1 VLTVFRELFGWI
13 DALSPEAITILDVY
27 MLLNGLITGLIMGG
41 ILSLPVLGVAVIY
54 GITGIPNFA
63 IGVIGVFGGFI
74 VWFFLSSSI
83 GLAIAIGII
92 ACFAI
97 GYVIQRVLLTPI
109 SERGGD
115 STLFF
120 IVTVSVGF
128 VFEGML
134 RAIFPRPNISLELP
148 RIGTINIGGF
158 SVEGFKIIA
167 LLFAIVTL
175 IIIRLM
181 EEHTEIGKSWQATSQ
196 NLKLAK
202 LVGIRTTQVFSIAS
216 GIGCSLACVGAIF
229 WGSLYNLQL
238 SSGWDLGFMGFIV
251 AVVGGI
257 GNIWGGL
264 ISALIMGM
272 VMSFSGYLLGG
283 EWQSVIL
290 YLIVIIVLIIAP
302 KGILGSE
309 RSL

>member
-1 VLTVFRELFGWI
+1 
-13 DALSPEAITILDVY
+13 
-27 MLLNGLITGLIMGG
+27 MLLNGIITGLIMGG

-63 IGVIGVFGGFI
+63 IGVIGVLGGF
-74 VWFFLSSSI
+74 VTWYFLSFNM
-83 GLAIAIGII
+83 GVAIVIGI
-92 ACFAI
+92 AVCFII
-97 GYVIQRVLLTPI
+97 GYIIQRILLTPI

-120 IVTVSVGF
+120 IITVSVGF
-128 VFEGML
+128 VFEGII

-148 RIGTINIGGF
+148 RIGTINLAGVT
-158 SVEGFKIIA
+158 VEGFKIFA
-167 LLFAIVTL
+167 LLFALGTL
-175 IIIRLM
+175 VVIRLL

-202 LVGIRTTQVFSIAS
+202 LIGINTNRVFSIAS

-229 WGSLYNLQL
+229 WGSLYNLQV
-238 SSGWDLGFMGFIV
+238 STGWDLGFMGFII

-257 GNIWGGL
+257 GNIWGGI

-272 VMSFSGYLLGG
+272 VMSFSGYLFGG

-290 YLIVIIVLIIAP
+290 YFIVILVLIIAP

>member
-1 VLTVFRELFGWI
+1 MI
-13 DALSPEAITILDVY
+13 
-27 MLLNGLITGLIMGG
+27 LNGIITGLIMGG

-63 IGVIGVFGGFI
+63 IGVIGVFGGFLT
-74 VWFFLSSSI
+74 WYFLSFNM
-83 GLAIAIGII
+83 GIAILVGVVF
-92 ACFAI
+92 CFAV
-97 GYVIQRVLLTPI
+97 GYIMQRILLTPI

-128 VFEGML
+128 VFEGL
-134 RAIFPRPNISLELP
+134 TRAIFPRPSISLALP
-148 RIGTINIGGF
+148 RTGTINIAGVT
-158 SVEGFKIIA
+158 VEGFKILA
-167 LLFAIVTL
+167 LLFALGTL
-175 IIIRLM
+175 VIIRLS

-202 LVGIRTTQVFSIAS
+202 LIGIKTNQVFSIAS
-216 GIGCSLACVGAIF
+216 GIGCALACVGAIF
-229 WGSLYNLQL
+229 WGSLYNLNL
-238 SSGWDLGFMGFIV
+238 MTGWELGFLGFII

-257 GNIWGGL
+257 GNIWGGI

-283 EWQSVIL
+283 MWQSVIL
-290 YLIVIIVLIIAP
+290 YFIVILVLIIAP

>member
-1 VLTVFRELFGWI
+1 MI
-13 DALSPEAITILDVY
+13 
-27 MLLNGLITGLIMGG
+27 LNGIITGLIMGG

-63 IGVIGVFGGFI
+63 IGVIGVFGGFLT
-74 VWFFLSSSI
+74 WYFLSFNM
-83 GLAIAIGII
+83 GIAILVGIVF
-92 ACFAI
+92 CFAI
-97 GYVIQRVLLTPI
+97 GYIMQRILLTPI

-120 IVTVSVGF
+120 IITVSVGF
-128 VFEGML
+128 VLEGLM
-134 RAIFPRPNISLELP
+134 RAIFPRPSISLALP
-148 RIGTINIGGF
+148 RIGTINIAGVT
-158 SVEGFKIIA
+158 VEGFKIFA
-167 LLFAIVTL
+167 LLFALGTL
-175 IIIRLM
+175 VIIRLL

-202 LVGIRTTQVFSIAS
+202 LIGIKTNRVFSTAS
-216 GIGCSLACVGAIF
+216 GIGCALACVGAIF
-229 WGSLYNLQL
+229 WGSLYSLNLMT
-238 SSGWDLGFMGFIV
+238 GWDLGFLGFII

-257 GNIWGGL
+257 GNIWGGI

-283 EWQSVIL
+283 MWQSVIL
-290 YLIVIIVLIIAP
+290 YFIVILVLIVAP

>member
-1 VLTVFRELFGWI
+1 MI
-13 DALSPEAITILDVY
+13 
-27 MLLNGLITGLIMGG
+27 LNGIITGLIMGG

-63 IGVIGVFGGFI
+63 IGVIGVFGGFLT
-74 VWFFLSSSI
+74 WYFLSFNM
-83 GLAIAIGII
+83 GIAILVGVVF
-92 ACFAI
+92 CFAV
-97 GYVIQRVLLTPI
+97 GYIMQRILLTPI

-128 VFEGML
+128 VFEGL
-134 RAIFPRPNISLELP
+134 TRAIFPRPSISLALP
-148 RIGTINIGGF
+148 RTGTINIAGVT
-158 SVEGFKIIA
+158 VEGFKIFA
-167 LLFAIVTL
+167 LLFALGTL
-175 IIIRLM
+175 VIIRLS

-202 LVGIRTTQVFSIAS
+202 LIGIKTNQVFSIAS
-216 GIGCSLACVGAIF
+216 GIGCALACVGAIF
-229 WGSLYNLQL
+229 WGSLYNLNL
-238 SSGWDLGFMGFIV
+238 MTGWDLGFLGFII

-257 GNIWGGL
+257 GNIWGGI

-283 EWQSVIL
+283 MWQSVIL
-290 YLIVIIVLIIAP
+290 YFIVILVLIIAP

>member
-1 VLTVFRELFGWI
+1 
-13 DALSPEAITILDVY
+13 
-27 MLLNGLITGLIMGG
+27 MLLNGFITGLIMGG

-63 IGVIGVFGGFI
+63 IGVIGVFGGF
-74 VWFFLSSSI
+74 VTWYFLSASI
-83 GLAIAIGII
+83 VLAITIGVVVCFII
-92 ACFAI
+92 GWI
-97 GYVIQRVLLTPI
+97 VQRVLLTPI
-109 SERGGD
+109 SEKGGD
-115 STLFF
+115 ATLFF
-120 IVTVSVGF
+120 IITIAVGF
-128 VFEGML
+128 VFEGLL

-148 RIGTINIGGF
+148 RFGTISLAEF

-167 LLFAIVTL
+167 LLFAIGTL
-175 IIIRLM
+175 ILIRFM
-181 EEHTEIGKSWQATSQ
+181 EEHTEVGKSWQATSQ

-202 LVGIRTTQVFSIAS
+202 LVGIKTTQVFNIAS
-216 GIGCSLACVGAIF
+216 GVGCALACVGAIF

-257 GNIWGGL
+257 GNIWGGI

-290 YLIVIIVLIIAP
+290 YFIVILVLIIAP

>member
-1 VLTVFRELFGWI
+1 
-13 DALSPEAITILDVY
+13 
-27 MLLNGLITGLIMGG
+27 MLLNGIITGLIMGG
-41 ILSLPVLGVAVIY
+41 ILSLPILGVAVIY

-74 VWFFLSSSI
+74 TWYFLSISI
-83 GLAIAIGII
+83 GFAIIIGVV
-92 ACFAI
+92 ACFI
-97 GYVIQRVLLTPI
+97 VGYVVQRILLTPI
-109 SERGGD
+109 SEKGGD

-120 IVTVSVGF
+120 IITVSLGF
-128 VFEGML
+128 VFEGVI

-148 RIGTINIGGF
+148 RLGTITFAGF

-167 LLFAIVTL
+167 LVFALGTL
-175 IIIRLM
+175 AVIRIM
-181 EEHTEIGKSWQATSQ
+181 EERTEAGKSWQATSQ

-202 LVGIRTTQVFSIAS
+202 LVGINTTQVFSIAS
-216 GIGCSLACVGAIF
+216 GIGCALACVGAIF
-229 WGSLYNLQL
+229 WGSLYNLEL
-238 SSGWDLGFMGFIV
+238 SSGWDLGFIGFIV

-257 GNIWGGL
+257 GNIWGGM

-272 VMSFSGYLLGG
+272 VISFSGYLLGG

-290 YLIVIIVLIIAP
+290 YFIVILVLIIAP

>member
-1 VLTVFRELFGWI
+1 
-13 DALSPEAITILDVY
+13 
-27 MLLNGLITGLIMGG
+27 MLLNGIITGLIMGG

-63 IGVIGVFGGFI
+63 IGVIGVLGGF
-74 VWFFLSSSI
+74 VTWYFLSFNM
-83 GLAIAIGII
+83 GVAIVIGI
-92 ACFAI
+92 AVCFII
-97 GYVIQRVLLTPI
+97 GYIIQRILLTPI

-120 IVTVSVGF
+120 IITVSVGF
-128 VFEGML
+128 VFEGII

-148 RIGTINIGGF
+148 RIGTINLAGVT
-158 SVEGFKIIA
+158 VEGFKIFA
-167 LLFAIVTL
+167 LLFALGTL
-175 IIIRLM
+175 VVIRLL

-202 LVGIRTTQVFSIAS
+202 LIGINTNRVFSIAS
-216 GIGCSLACVGAIF
+216 GIGCALACVGAIF
-229 WGSLYNLQL
+229 WGSLYNLQV
-238 SSGWDLGFMGFIV
+238 STGWDLGFMGFII

-257 GNIWGGL
+257 GNIWGGI

-290 YLIVIIVLIIAP
+290 YFIVILVLIIAP

>member
-1 VLTVFRELFGWI
+1 
-13 DALSPEAITILDVY
+13 

-63 IGVIGVFGGFI
+63 IGVIGVFGGF
-74 VWFFLSSSI
+74 VTWYFLSYSM
-83 GLAIAIGII
+83 GLAIAIGVGVCFII
-92 ACFAI
+92 GWI
-97 GYVIQRVLLTPI
+97 VQRVLLTPI
-109 SERGGD
+109 SEMGGD
-115 STLFF
+115 ATLFF
-120 IVTVSVGF
+120 IITIAVGF

-148 RIGTINIGGF
+148 RIGTISFAGY

-167 LLFAIVTL
+167 LLFAIGTL

-181 EEHTEIGKSWQATSQ
+181 EEHTEVGKSWQATSQ

-202 LVGIRTTQVFSIAS
+202 LIGIKTTQVFSIAS
-216 GIGCSLACVGAIF
+216 GIGCALACIGAIF

-238 SSGWDLGFMGFIV
+238 SSGWDLGFLGFIV

-290 YLIVIIVLIIAP
+290 YCIVILVLIIAP

>member
-1 VLTVFRELFGWI
+1 MI
-13 DALSPEAITILDVY
+13 
-27 MLLNGLITGLIMGG
+27 LNGIITGLIMGG

-63 IGVIGVFGGFI
+63 IGVIGVFGGFLT
-74 VWFFLSSSI
+74 WYFLSFNM
-83 GLAIAIGII
+83 GIAILVGVVF
-92 ACFAI
+92 CFAV
-97 GYVIQRVLLTPI
+97 GYIMQRILLTPI

-128 VFEGML
+128 VFEGL
-134 RAIFPRPNISLELP
+134 TRAIFPRPSISLALP
-148 RIGTINIGGF
+148 RIGTINIAGVT
-158 SVEGFKIIA
+158 VEGFKILA
-167 LLFAIVTL
+167 LLFALGTL
-175 IIIRLM
+175 VIIRLS

-202 LVGIRTTQVFSIAS
+202 LIGIKTNRVFSIAS
-216 GIGCSLACVGAIF
+216 GIGCALACVGAIF
-229 WGSLYNLQL
+229 WGSLYNLNL
-238 SSGWDLGFMGFIV
+238 MTGWDLGFLGFII

-257 GNIWGGL
+257 GNIWGGI
-264 ISALIMGM
+264 ISALLIGM

-283 EWQSVIL
+283 MWQSVIL
-290 YLIVIIVLIIAP
+290 YFIVILVLIIAP

>member
-1 VLTVFRELFGWI
+1 MI
-13 DALSPEAITILDVY
+13 
-27 MLLNGLITGLIMGG
+27 LNGIITGLIMGG

-63 IGVIGVFGGFI
+63 IGVIGVFGGFLT
-74 VWFFLSSSI
+74 WYFLSFNM
-83 GLAIAIGII
+83 GIAILIGVVF
-92 ACFAI
+92 CFAV
-97 GYVIQRVLLTPI
+97 GYIMQRILLTPI

-128 VFEGML
+128 VFEGL
-134 RAIFPRPNISLELP
+134 TRAIFPRPSISLALP
-148 RIGTINIGGF
+148 RTGTINIAGVT
-158 SVEGFKIIA
+158 VEGFKILA
-167 LLFAIVTL
+167 LLFALGTL
-175 IIIRLM
+175 VIIRLS

-202 LVGIRTTQVFSIAS
+202 LIGIKTNRVFSIAS
-216 GIGCSLACVGAIF
+216 GIGCALACVGAIF
-229 WGSLYNLQL
+229 WGSLYNLNL
-238 SSGWDLGFMGFIV
+238 MTGWDLGFLGFII

-257 GNIWGGL
+257 GNIWGGI

-283 EWQSVIL
+283 MWQSVIL
-290 YLIVIIVLIIAP
+290 YFIVILVLIIAP

>member
-1 VLTVFRELFGWI
+1 
-13 DALSPEAITILDVY
+13 
-27 MLLNGLITGLIMGG
+27 MLLNGIITGLIMGG

-74 VWFFLSSSI
+74 TWYFLSVSI
-83 GLAIAIGII
+83 GFAIAVGVI
-92 ACFAI
+92 ACFVI
-97 GYVIQRVLLTPI
+97 GYAVQRILLTPI
-109 SERGGD
+109 SEKGGD

-120 IVTVSVGF
+120 IITVSLGF
-128 VFEGML
+128 VFEGII

-148 RIGTINIGGF
+148 RLGTVTFAGF

-167 LLFAIVTL
+167 LVFALGTL
-175 IIIRLM
+175 ALIRIM
-181 EEHTEIGKSWQATSQ
+181 EERTEAGKSWQATSQ

-202 LVGIRTTQVFSIAS
+202 LVGINTTQVFSIAS
-216 GIGCSLACVGAIF
+216 GIGCALACVGAIF
-229 WGSLYNLQL
+229 WGSLYNLEL
-238 SSGWDLGFMGFIV
+238 SSGWDLGFIGFIV

-257 GNIWGGL
+257 GNIWGGM

-272 VMSFSGYLLGG
+272 VISFSGYLLGG

-290 YLIVIIVLIIAP
+290 YFIVILVLNIAP

>member
-1 VLTVFRELFGWI
+1 
-13 DALSPEAITILDVY
+13 
-27 MLLNGLITGLIMGG
+27 MLINGIITGLIMGG

-74 VWFFLSSSI
+74 TWYFLSFSM
-83 GLAIAIGII
+83 GLALLIGI
-92 ACFAI
+92 AVCFII
-97 GYVIQRVLLTPI
+97 GYVVQKILLTPI
-109 SERGGD
+109 SEKGGD

-120 IVTVSVGF
+120 ILTISVGF
-128 VFEGML
+128 VIEGL
-134 RAIFPRPNISLELP
+134 QRAIFPRPNISLALP
-148 RIGTINIGGF
+148 RIGTINLAGLT
-158 SVEGFKIIA
+158 VEGFKILA
-167 LLFAIVTL
+167 LTFALGTL
-175 IIIRLM
+175 VIIRLL
-181 EEHTEIGKSWQATSQ
+181 EQHTELGKSWQATSQ

-202 LVGIRTTQVFSIAS
+202 LIGINTKSVFSIAS

-229 WGSLYNLQL
+229 WGSLYNLDL
-238 SSGWDLGFMGFIV
+238 SSGWDLGFMGFII

-257 GNIWGGL
+257 GNIWGGI

-290 YLIVIIVLIIAP
+290 YCIVILVLIIAP

>member
-1 VLTVFRELFGWI
+1 
-13 DALSPEAITILDVY
+13 
-27 MLLNGLITGLIMGG
+27 
-41 ILSLPVLGVAVIY
+41 
-54 GITGIPNFA
+54 
-63 IGVIGVFGGFI
+63 
-74 VWFFLSSSI
+74 
-83 GLAIAIGII
+83 
-92 ACFAI
+92 
-97 GYVIQRVLLTPI
+97 
-109 SERGGD
+109 
-115 STLFF
+115 
-120 IVTVSVGF
+120 
-128 VFEGML
+128 VFEGLL

-148 RIGTINIGGF
+148 RIGTISLAGF

-167 LLFAIVTL
+167 LLFAIGTL

-181 EEHTEIGKSWQATSQ
+181 EEHTEMGKSWQATSQ

-202 LVGIRTTQVFSIAS
+202 LIGIKTTQVFSIAS
-216 GIGCSLACVGAIF
+216 GLGCALACIGAIF

-238 SSGWDLGFMGFIV
+238 SSGWDLGFLGFIV

-290 YLIVIIVLIIAP
+290 YCIVILVLIIAP

>member
-1 VLTVFRELFGWI
+1 
-13 DALSPEAITILDVY
+13 
-27 MLLNGLITGLIMGG
+27 MLLNGIITGLIMGG

-63 IGVIGVFGGFI
+63 IGVIGVLGGF
-74 VWFFLSSSI
+74 VTWYFLSFNM
-83 GLAIAIGII
+83 GVAIVIGI
-92 ACFAI
+92 AVCFII
-97 GYVIQRVLLTPI
+97 GYIIQRILLTPI

-120 IVTVSVGF
+120 IITVSVGF
-128 VFEGML
+128 VFEGII

-148 RIGTINIGGF
+148 RIGTINLAGVT
-158 SVEGFKIIA
+158 VEGFKMFA
-167 LLFAIVTL
+167 LLFALGTL
-175 IIIRLM
+175 VVIRLL

-202 LVGIRTTQVFSIAS
+202 LIGINTNRVFSIAS

-229 WGSLYNLQL
+229 WGSLYNLQV
-238 SSGWDLGFMGFIV
+238 STGWDLGFMGFII

-257 GNIWGGL
+257 GNIWGGI

-290 YLIVIIVLIIAP
+290 YFIVILVLIIAP

>member
-1 VLTVFRELFGWI
+1 
-13 DALSPEAITILDVY
+13 
-27 MLLNGLITGLIMGG
+27 MLLNGLMTGLIMGG

-63 IGVIGVFGGFI
+63 IGVIGVFGGF
-74 VWFFLSSSI
+74 VTWYFLSYNM
-83 GLAIAIGII
+83 GLAIAIGVVVCFII
-92 ACFAI
+92 GWI
-97 GYVIQRVLLTPI
+97 VQRVLLTPI
-109 SERGGD
+109 SEMGGD
-115 STLFF
+115 ATLFF
-120 IVTVSVGF
+120 IITIAVGF
-128 VFEGML
+128 VFEGLL

-148 RIGTINIGGF
+148 RIGTISFAGF

-167 LLFAIVTL
+167 LLFAIGTL

-181 EEHTEIGKSWQATSQ
+181 EEHTEMGKSWQATSQ

-202 LVGIRTTQVFSIAS
+202 LIGIKTTQVFSIAS
-216 GIGCSLACVGAIF
+216 GLGCALACIGAIF

-238 SSGWDLGFMGFIV
+238 SSGWDLGFLGFIV

-290 YLIVIIVLIIAP
+290 YCIVILVLIIAP

>member
-1 VLTVFRELFGWI
+1 MI
-13 DALSPEAITILDVY
+13 
-27 MLLNGLITGLIMGG
+27 LNGIITGLIMGG

-63 IGVIGVFGGFI
+63 IGVIGVFGGFLT
-74 VWFFLSSSI
+74 WYFLSFNV
-83 GLAIAIGII
+83 GIAILVGVVF
-92 ACFAI
+92 CFAV
-97 GYVIQRVLLTPI
+97 GYIMQRILLTPI
-109 SERGGD
+109 SEMGGD

-128 VFEGML
+128 VFEGLM
-134 RAIFPRPNISLELP
+134 RVIFPRPSISLALP
-148 RIGTINIGGF
+148 RTGTINIAGVT
-158 SVEGFKIIA
+158 VEGFKIFA
-167 LLFAIVTL
+167 LLFALGTL
-175 IIIRLM
+175 VIIRLS

-202 LVGIRTTQVFSIAS
+202 LIGIKTNQVFSVAS
-216 GIGCSLACVGAIF
+216 GIGCALACVGAIF
-229 WGSLYNLQL
+229 WGSLYNLNL
-238 SSGWDLGFMGFIV
+238 MTGWDLGFLGFII

-257 GNIWGGL
+257 GNIWGGI

-283 EWQSVIL
+283 MWQSVIL
-290 YLIVIIVLIIAP
+290 YFIVILVLIIAP

>member
-1 VLTVFRELFGWI
+1 
-13 DALSPEAITILDVY
+13 
-27 MLLNGLITGLIMGG
+27 MLLNGIITGLIMGG

-74 VWFFLSSSI
+74 TWYFLSISI
-83 GLAIAIGII
+83 GFAIIIGVV
-92 ACFAI
+92 ACFI
-97 GYVIQRVLLTPI
+97 VGYVVQRILLTPI
-109 SERGGD
+109 SEKGGD

-120 IVTVSVGF
+120 IITVSLGF
-128 VFEGML
+128 VFEGVI

-148 RIGTINIGGF
+148 RLGTVTFAGF

-167 LLFAIVTL
+167 LVFALGTL
-175 IIIRLM
+175 AVIRIM
-181 EEHTEIGKSWQATSQ
+181 EERTEAGKSWQATSQ

-202 LVGIRTTQVFSIAS
+202 LVGINTTQVFSIAS
-216 GIGCSLACVGAIF
+216 GIGCALACVGAIF
-229 WGSLYNLQL
+229 WGSLYNLEL
-238 SSGWDLGFMGFIV
+238 SSGWDLGFIGFIV

-257 GNIWGGL
+257 GNIWGGM

-272 VMSFSGYLLGG
+272 VISFSGYLLGG

-290 YLIVIIVLIIAP
+290 YFIVILVLIIAP

>member
-1 VLTVFRELFGWI
+1 
-13 DALSPEAITILDVY
+13 
-27 MLLNGLITGLIMGG
+27 MLLNGAITGLIMGG

-63 IGVIGVFGGFI
+63 IGIIGVFGGFLT
-74 VWFFLSSSI
+74 WYFLSFNI
-83 GLAIAIGII
+83 GLAILIGVI

-97 GYVIQRVLLTPI
+97 GYIIQTVLLTPI

-120 IVTVSVGF
+120 IITISLGF
-128 VFEGML
+128 VFEGII
-134 RAIFPRPNISLELP
+134 RSIFPRPNISLELP
-148 RIGTINIGGF
+148 RIGTMNIAGVT
-158 SVEGFKIIA
+158 VEYFKVFA
-167 LLFAIVTL
+167 LVFALGTL
-175 IIIRLM
+175 VAIRLL

-202 LVGIRTTQVFSIAS
+202 LIGIKTGRVFSIAS
-216 GIGCSLACVGAIF
+216 GLGCALACVGAIF
-229 WGSLYNLQL
+229 WGSLYNLTL
-238 SSGWDLGFMGFIV
+238 LSGWDLGFTGFII

-257 GNIWGGL
+257 GNIWGGI
-264 ISALIMGM
+264 ISAMIMGM

-283 EWQSVIL
+283 MWQSVIL
-290 YLIVIIVLIIAP
+290 YLIVILVLIIAP

>member
-1 VLTVFRELFGWI
+1 
-13 DALSPEAITILDVY
+13 
-27 MLLNGLITGLIMGG
+27 MLLNGAITGLIMGG

-63 IGVIGVFGGFI
+63 IGIIGVFGGFLT
-74 VWFFLSSSI
+74 WYFLAFNI
-83 GLAIAIGII
+83 GLAILIGVI

-97 GYVIQRVLLTPI
+97 GYIIQTVLLTPI

-120 IVTVSVGF
+120 IITISLGF
-128 VFEGML
+128 VFEGII
-134 RAIFPRPNISLELP
+134 RSIFPRPNISLELP
-148 RIGTINIGGF
+148 RIGTMNIAGVT
-158 SVEGFKIIA
+158 VEYFKVFA
-167 LLFAIVTL
+167 LVFALGTL
-175 IIIRLM
+175 VAIRLL

-202 LVGIRTTQVFSIAS
+202 LIGIKTGRVFSIAS
-216 GIGCSLACVGAIF
+216 GLGCALACVGAIF
-229 WGSLYNLQL
+229 WGSLYNLTL
-238 SSGWDLGFMGFIV
+238 LSGWDLGFTGFIV

-257 GNIWGGL
+257 GNIWGGI
-264 ISALIMGM
+264 ISAMIMGM

-283 EWQSVIL
+283 MWQSVIL
-290 YLIVIIVLIIAP
+290 YFIVILVLIIAP

>member
-1 VLTVFRELFGWI
+1 MI
-13 DALSPEAITILDVY
+13 
-27 MLLNGLITGLIMGG
+27 LNGIITGLIMGG

-63 IGVIGVFGGFI
+63 IGVIGVFGGFLT
-74 VWFFLSSSI
+74 WYFLSFNM
-83 GLAIAIGII
+83 GLAILIGVTV
-92 ACFAI
+92 CFVV
-97 GYVIQRVLLTPI
+97 GVVLQRILLTPI

-120 IVTVSVGF
+120 ILTVSVGF
-128 VFEGML
+128 VFEGL
-134 RAIFPRPNISLELP
+134 IRAFFPRPNIALALP
-148 RIGTINIGGF
+148 RIGRIDIGGVT
-158 SVEGFKIIA
+158 VEGFKIFA
-167 LLFAIVTL
+167 LLFAIGTL
-175 IIIRLM
+175 VIIRIA
-181 EEHTEIGKSWQATSQ
+181 EEHTEVGKCWQATSQ

-202 LVGIRTTQVFSIAS
+202 FVGIKTSQVFSVAS
-216 GIGCSLACVGAIF
+216 GIGCALACVGAIF
-229 WGSLYNLQL
+229 WGSLYNLDL
-238 SSGWDLGFMGFIV
+238 GSGWDLGFLGFIV

-257 GNIWGGL
+257 GNIWGGI

-283 EWQSVIL
+283 MWQSVIL
-290 YLIVIIVLIIAP
+290 YFIVILVLIVAP

>member
-1 VLTVFRELFGWI
+1 MI
-13 DALSPEAITILDVY
+13 
-27 MLLNGLITGLIMGG
+27 LNGIITGLIMGG

-63 IGVIGVFGGFI
+63 IGVIGVFGGFLT
-74 VWFFLSSSI
+74 WYFLSFNM
-83 GLAIAIGII
+83 GIAILVGVVF
-92 ACFAI
+92 CFAI
-97 GYVIQRVLLTPI
+97 GYIMQRILLTPI

-120 IVTVSVGF
+120 IVTVSLGF
-128 VFEGML
+128 VFEGL
-134 RAIFPRPNISLELP
+134 TRAIFPRPSISLALP
-148 RIGTINIGGF
+148 RIGTINIAGVT
-158 SVEGFKIIA
+158 VEGFKIFA
-167 LLFAIVTL
+167 LLFALGTL
-175 IIIRLM
+175 VIIRLS

-202 LVGIRTTQVFSIAS
+202 LIGIKTNRVFSIAS
-216 GIGCSLACVGAIF
+216 GIGCALACVGAIF
-229 WGSLYNLQL
+229 WGSLYNLNL
-238 SSGWDLGFMGFIV
+238 MTGWDLGFLGFII

-257 GNIWGGL
+257 GNIWGGI

-283 EWQSVIL
+283 MWQSVIL
-290 YLIVIIVLIIAP
+290 YFIVILVLIIAP